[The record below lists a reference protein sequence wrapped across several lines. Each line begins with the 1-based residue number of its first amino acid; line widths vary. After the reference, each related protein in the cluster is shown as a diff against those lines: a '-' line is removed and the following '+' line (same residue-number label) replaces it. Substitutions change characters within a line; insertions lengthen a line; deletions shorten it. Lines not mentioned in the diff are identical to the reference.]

1 VSTVLKEKYAKK
13 TRRKKIIIIAT
24 LFTVFCT
31 CIADLLTGPAML
43 SLPMVIQTIFMPDTM
58 STFERTIIWDIRLP
72 VAIAALLVGV
82 SLAVGGAEMQ
92 TILNNPLASPYTLGL
107 SSAAGFGAAV
117 IIVLGRN
124 FPYLPYKYLV
134 PIGAF
139 GFAFLGAFVL
149 FFISKR
155 RKSSS
160 ETLILA
166 GIALS
171 FLFSALQGV
180 IQFLASAEQ
189 NQAVVF
195 WLFGSLYKVDF
206 ISLTIIFLVLLVCIP
221 FLYRNVWKLT
231 ALRLGDDTAQSLGIN
246 VHRMRIEILV
256 LVSIL
261 TATAVSFVGTIGFVG
276 LVSPHIARILVG
288 EDQRFFLPFS
298 AIIGALILSGTSIVS
313 KLILPNI
320 IFPIGILTS
329 LLGVPF
335 FLWIIFSNRRSF
347 W

>member
-1 VSTVLKEKYAKK
+1 MTVIVKEKYTKK
-13 TRRKKIIIIAT
+13 SRQKRLIIGVTLII
-24 LFTVFCT
+24 VFCT
-31 CIADLLTGPAML
+31 FILDLLTGPAML
-43 SLPMVIQTIFMPDTM
+43 SLSTVIQTIGMSDTIN
-58 STFERTIIWDIRLP
+58 SYEKTIIWDIRLP
-72 VAIAALLVGV
+72 VAIAALLVGS
-82 SLAVGGAEMQ
+82 SLAIAGAEMQ

-107 SSAAGFGAAV
+107 SSAAGFGAAIV
-117 IIVLGRN
+117 IVLGKS
-124 FPYLPYKYLV
+124 FASLPYKYMV

-139 GFAFLGAFVL
+139 LFAILGSFIL
-149 FFISKR
+149 YSISKHK
-155 RKSSS
+155 KSTSD
-160 ETLILA
+160 TLILA

-206 ISLTIIFLVLLVCIP
+206 ISLTIIFLVLIACIP
-221 FLYRNVWKLT
+221 FLYRNIWKLT
-231 ALRLGDDTAQSLGIN
+231 ALRLGDESAQSLGIN
-246 VHRMRIEILV
+246 VKRMRIEILI

-276 LVSPHIARILVG
+276 LVSPHVARILVG
-288 EDQRFFLPFS
+288 EDQRYFLPYT

-335 FLWIIFSNRRSF
+335 FLWIIFSSRRSF